1 MPARKYSLI
10 EAFPPVI
17 KEKLVEKD
25 IDPGVGG
32 IKLIYQE
39 SSVNISLNPEKD
51 KRKRIFLKPLKE
63 FIADNKK
70 DCEETFGKGSWGN
83 TSSILS
89 NVWIEITSPD
99 YKDIKKSYKLI
110 RYVIVAEANV
120 IKYLNRQTEEF
131 IIGQI
136 EPITKLK
143 LSERARLFWDQIRN
157 W

>member
-1 MPARKYSLI
+1 MPAKKYSLI

-17 KEKLVEKD
+17 NEKLVEKD

-32 IKLIYQE
+32 IKVIYQE
-39 SSVNISLNPEKD
+39 TNTNISLNPEKD
-51 KRKRIFLKPLKE
+51 KRQRIFLKPLKE
-63 FIADNKK
+63 FIAIDKK
-70 DCEETFGKGSWGN
+70 DCEEVFGKGSWGN

-89 NVWIEITSPD
+89 NIWIEVISPD
-99 YKDIKKSYKLI
+99 YKDIRKSYKLI
-110 RYVIVAEANV
+110 RHIVVTDTNM

-143 LSERARLFWDQIRN
+143 LSERARLFWDHLRN
-157 W
+157 K